1 MDNNIDTVF
10 REKLENTKRVA
21 NQNADMHAS
30 EADRYSSWYLSLM
43 CFGLIFTAF
52 LLALSLAPDD
62 FIQRTTGIF
71 SDYYKWL
78 LTILC
83 FLNFSVTLVLLAW
96 RPDYK
101 AAQHE
106 EALSH
111 FSRLRHKIDIV
122 LSDNKI
128 LTKEVVEDIINEY
141 IDTEH
146 LPKIS
151 DSRFNKLKQ
160 KHLIKVAVS
169 KELSENPH
177 RYILWIRI
185 YLWWSNS
192 NWKSLK

>member
-1 MDNNIDTVF
+1 MDNNVDTDF
-10 REKLENTKRVA
+10 RKQLENTKRVA
-21 NQNADMHAS
+21 NQNADMHS
-30 EADRYSSWYLSLM
+30 MEANRYSFWYLVLM
-43 CFGLIFTAF
+43 CVGLILTAF

-62 FIQRTTGIF
+62 FIYRTTGINPD
-71 SDYYKWL
+71 SYKWL
-78 LTILC
+78 LTIFC
-83 FLNFSVTLVLLAW
+83 VLNFSVTLVLLAW

-106 EALSH
+106 DALSH
-111 FSRLRHKIDIV
+111 FSRSKHKISIV

-128 LTKEVVEDIINEY
+128 LTKEIVEDIINKY

-151 DSRFNKLKQ
+151 NSRFNKLKQ
-160 KHLIKVAVS
+160 RHLIKVAVS

-177 RYILWIRI
+177 RCILWIKI

-192 NWKSLK
+192 SQKSLK